1 MAKPRIP
8 NQKKQ
13 YQLLNR
19 RLAAYMAAVRRIYGE
34 LNGEA
39 ARIALST
46 GYDGKQPFA
55 WKDYP
60 ATKARVRKLQER
72 FVSQLGGLIMT
83 GTSDEWKRSNLQQDL
98 IVDKVLKAYHTSRE
112 DAANERYYRDNSEA
126 LQAFQQRKEHGMN
139 LSDKLWDQSQAYREE
154 LQDTISAAIERG
166 TDAITLSKQISK
178 YLSDFP
184 AMQRDY
190 KEKYGKASKVQ
201 NCEYRS
207 IRLARSEIN
216 MAYRSAEQQRWR
228 QLDFVVG
235 YEIKMSGSHP
245 VHDVCDE
252 LAGKYPKDFKWNG
265 WHPNCYTDKA
275 MVLTNNG
282 WKHFSDVESTDA
294 ILSLN
299 PDTRDVE
306 WVKFVARQCYPY
318 SGKMIRFF
326 NKSLEC
332 VVTPEHQMV
341 YLSKTRGD
349 IRKMSAIYY
358 RKGNGAFYRTCE
370 HRNQEEKQSI
380 EINGDVWSFDD
391 YCEFMGYWLA
401 DGSTQHTTGVALCQK
416 KGEPAWDGMISC
428 LERLGYHY
436 TINEETISFYRS
448 NIVRYLKQFGNAY
461 NKFIPVEILSASKRQ
476 MQIFLD
482 AFVKCDGY
490 TRKTKSFV
498 GNRGNVFSSK
508 NDERMYFTTSPHL
521 AGDLCQL
528 LIMLGK
534 RPSFKIKEPV
544 TITKKDGSIIKGN
557 YPCFV
562 ISECLSGTA
571 TVFDKEMVDYSGNVY
586 DLTLEKNHIMYISY
600 DGKCFWGSN
609 CMCYEVPILKTE
621 DEFYGESDKVEP
633 EVKGKVDSE
642 KVESE
647 LDGKPFMFETSEV
660 FKYEL
665 HPEDRDAVE
674 SFANRLGQFNPL
686 GEVKSFSIDDVVQ
699 TQQYVGTKNVIQI
712 AQSIEKDGLRD
723 NPTGIKVGDKVFIVD
738 GHNRIAAMRL
748 GGSNTF
754 DIRVVEVSEEE
765 WKAAGGQVPAG
776 GFESKQRIGSTSIN
790 EVHDV
795 PQEFKDWCT
804 ENWQRIEMARKH
816 DTLPYFLDDNNRYV
830 KENLTIERATEVRHA
845 KRDEGAILQ
854 MLDNRNIMRSSNKYN
869 GYSYYQR
876 YLDVVSQ
883 CRYYGIDYTEIE
895 EYIRTD
901 KVNLKKLNEILD
913 RLDDKAFDEYNL
925 RLSYKERWGK
935 VLQEL
940 RSSGVYAFSM
950 DDVQDVIVR
959 FETEHPLAGGTIP
972 VGANAPKVA
981 TYREFANRIEREVK
995 ERRSELVQENQ
1006 KKIEKT
1012 LSIERGKPM
1021 THKEADTGRPNPN
1034 YDKTSYEWDHNCQ
1047 CCVVT
1052 YEMRRRGYD
1061 VTAAAR
1067 AVDNDYQNSL
1077 AHNSGYAY
1085 LDALTG
1091 DKVNPHDVHFRT
1103 SESAVDYAK
1112 RLLADMSDVGRYE
1125 VSISWNEEE
1134 GHIFSFERKANGTI
1148 LVYDPQNDRGDRST
1162 VGDTKE
1168 LLLLLEYIQKCDRRF
1183 GLQVLRVD
1191 DKLINPLYIKY
1202 FVKGV

>member
-1 MAKPRIP
+1 MATPRIP

-34 LNGEA
+34 LGSEA
-39 ARIALST
+39 AKIAAST
-46 GYDGKQPFA
+46 GYDGKKPFA

-60 ATKARVRKLQER
+60 KTKARVQKLQES
-72 FVSQLGGLIMT
+72 FVSQLGSLIMS
-83 GTSDEWKRSNLQQDL
+83 GTSDEWRRSNLQQDL
-98 IVDKVLKAYHTSRE
+98 IVDNVLKGYHTSRK
-112 DAANERYYRDNSEA
+112 DARNERYYRDNSEA
-126 LQAFQQRKEHGMN
+126 LQAFQQRKERGMN

-154 LQDTISAAIERG
+154 LQDVISAAIERG
-166 TDAITLSKQISK
+166 TDAITLSKQVSK
-178 YLSDFP
+178 YLQDFP
-184 AMQRDY
+184 SMQRDY
-190 KEKYGKASKVQ
+190 KELYGKASKVQ

-216 MAYRSAEQQRWR
+216 MAYRTAEQQRWR

-235 YEIKMSGSHP
+235 YEIKMSGAHP
-245 VHDVCDE
+245 AHDVCDE

-282 WKHFSDVESTDA
+282 WKHFSDVESTDS

-341 YLSKTRGD
+341 YLSKTKGD
-349 IRKMSAIYY
+349 IRRISAIDY

-370 HRNQEEKQSI
+370 HRNPEEKQSI

-416 KGEPAWDGMISC
+416 KGEPAWDVMISC

-436 TINEETISFYRS
+436 IINEESISFYKS

-461 NKFIPVEILSASKRQ
+461 NKFIPAEILSASKRQ

-482 AFVKCDGY
+482 AFIKCDGY

-621 DEFYGESDKVEP
+621 DEFYSEDDKP
-633 EVKGKVDSE
+633 S
-642 KVESE
+642 
-647 LDGKPFMFETSEV
+647 
-660 FKYEL
+660 
-665 HPEDRDAVE
+665 A
-674 SFANRLGQFNPL
+674 
-686 GEVKSFSIDDVVQ
+686 
-699 TQQYVGTKNVIQI
+699 
-712 AQSIEKDGLRD
+712 
-723 NPTGIKVGDKVFIVD
+723 
-738 GHNRIAAMRL
+738 
-748 GGSNTF
+748 
-754 DIRVVEVSEEE
+754 
-765 WKAAGGQVPAG
+765 
-776 GFESKQRIGSTSIN
+776 N
-790 EVHDV
+790 EVNDV
-795 PQEFKDWCT
+795 PQNFRDWST
-804 ENWQRIEMARKH
+804 DNWHRIEVARNH
-816 DTLPYFLDDNNRYV
+816 GTLPYFISDNSKYV
-830 KENLTIERATEVRHA
+830 RENLTVERAAELRHA
-845 KRDEGAILQ
+845 KRDAEAIQRAWSNRQYLQ
-854 MLDNRNIMRSSNKYN
+854 SYAFSRETMYD
-869 GYSYYQR
+869 YSD
-876 YLDVVSQ
+876 YLSAIKQ
-883 CRYYGIDYTEIE
+883 ARYYGIDISDLENYVQTAKSIDAKKFEKMLSDIDDKVFEKHSTVLQYKYELQSIFRQLHIANGQYQMKDIQDEILQFIEDNHLASGPADIHYGDTMPLKSTYRQFANAIKKKVVDRSKAIQEKTGLSPKLPSSIYPGSRYLRGE
-895 EYIRTD
+895 EYVFD
-901 KVNLKKLNEILD
+901 K
-913 RLDDKAFDEYNL
+913 RFFDL
-925 RLSYKERWGK
+925 IS
-935 VLQEL
+935 
-940 RSSGVYAFSM
+940 
-950 DDVQDVIVR
+950 DDVRWDITSGEGVSNWDGVR
-959 FETEHPLAGGTIP
+959 TCTI
-972 VGANAPKVA
+972 
-981 TYREFANRIEREVK
+981 
-995 ERRSELVQENQ
+995 
-1006 KKIEKT
+1006 
-1012 LSIERGKPM
+1012 
-1021 THKEADTGRPNPN
+1021 
-1034 YDKTSYEWDHNCQ
+1034 YD
-1047 CCVVT
+1047 
-1052 YEMRRRGYD
+1052 
-1061 VTAAAR
+1061 
-1067 AVDNDYQNSL
+1067 
-1077 AHNSGYAY
+1077 
-1085 LDALTG
+1085 
-1091 DKVNPHDVHFRT
+1091 
-1103 SESAVDYAK
+1103 
-1112 RLLADMSDVGRYE
+1112 
-1125 VSISWNEEE
+1125 
-1134 GHIFSFERKANGTI
+1134 
-1148 LVYDPQNDRGDRST
+1148 GDRSEKSPYHRKNVIYHEGGHSIFSKKKLYEQAGFKDLFDYARREIGYEDEFPMYDQISGWGT
-1162 VGDTKE
+1162 MRTTRGNHIDNYIERILSRLNTLDE
-1168 LLLLLEYIQKCDRRF
+1168 RDIEILERHGFNPNDIREALGSCADLLMSIDQRYGFGHRYRLKDGKWYYDHPNMPETEFTAHCFEAKFHGNPFMKKFMPDIYARILSYVESLL
-1183 GLQVLRVD
+1183 
-1191 DKLINPLYIKY
+1191 
-1202 FVKGV
+1202 